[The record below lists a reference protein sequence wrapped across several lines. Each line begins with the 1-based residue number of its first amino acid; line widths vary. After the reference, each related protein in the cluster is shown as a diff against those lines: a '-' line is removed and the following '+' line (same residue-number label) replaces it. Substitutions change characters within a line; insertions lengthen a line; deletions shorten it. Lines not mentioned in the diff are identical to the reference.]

1 VEKAGQTKDMAME
14 ALKGTPVEVVL
25 LIDPS
30 PSACPSL
37 RSWAD
42 QGHGNGGAERDARR
56 GCLAH

>member
-1 VEKAGQTKDMAME
+1 VQGRRAERTEKRKEAVEKARQTKDMAME

-37 RSWAD
+37 RILSV
-42 QGHGNGGAERDARR
+42 RI
-56 GCLAH
+56 C

>member
-1 VEKAGQTKDMAME
+1 LIFVQGQRAERPEKRKETVEKAGKTKDMALE

-37 RSWAD
+37 RILSV
-42 QGHGNGGAERDARR
+42 
-56 GCLAH
+56 